1 MKHTD
6 AMGLDFE
13 TACDVDLLVHGAD
26 RYFSHPS
33 FRVLTA
39 GVHAWQGSTSYD
51 FITGDDEQ
59 LAQFLAHLSRYETII
74 GHNVAFEMN
83 VLQHLGVDLSKHL
96 FIDSAMISRAMGAGS
111 KLEAAAPQLLGTNK
125 MEEGAGLIKKFSI
138 PRDDGT
144 YLVDEYPQWSPEVRA
159 DWRSFLNYCVLDA
172 RLSYRIYTSYGSF
185 LLQSEYSS
193 FMYTHDMNQI
203 GWFVNVENVKRMQEQ
218 YEKNLVAVE
227 SEFRTQLNEP
237 DLNFRSTPQ
246 LRKWCAKRRIY
257 AKSFDELN
265 VAKLLTSITKRIEQL
280 EAKDAPEDTITPL
293 REVVYMLTTKQE
305 LGGSSL
311 SKLQK
316 ILDTVGADSRLRNQ
330 YLHVGAGQTYRT
342 SGRGVQLQNL
352 KRLGA
357 DLGDLDGDISDW
369 SNEELARNLR
379 QVFEAEHPDGLL
391 FVGDFSAVESRG
403 LAYLAGAEWKLDAY
417 RKGKD
422 MYKVLASNMLSVPY
436 EHIDKSQRQLGKV
449 GELSCGYGAG
459 FAAVRDFAEKMGTIL
474 SDTEATNLVR
484 NWREANPEVVAFWDS
499 LHNILLEVVQHGRS
513 YSEFVSNGLIFA
525 VREAITPDSV
535 TKQIPKARTIEVI
548 ISIESSRRVIVQRIF
563 QGTYMHGND
572 MCYVK
577 PSELK
582 GGKLWLE
589 EWTKGRKTGRYK
601 LYGGKLAGILT
612 QSFCRELFFNAIRSI
627 GIALREL
634 PNAYLVG
641 QFHDE
646 TVVEWTPLRPGDDS
660 YESVLRIMR
669 NAMSHSYLLPDF
681 PLAAEIKS
689 AHKYIK

>member
-33 FRVLTA
+33 FRVLMA
-39 GVHAWQGSTSYD
+39 GVYTNQGRFAYD
-51 FITGDDEQ
+51 FTTESDEQ
-59 LAQFLAHLSRYETII
+59 LAQFLAHLSRYKTII

-96 FIDSAMISRAMGAGS
+96 FIDSAMVARAVGAGS

-125 MEEGAGLIKKFSI
+125 LEVGVGLIKMFSI

-193 FMYTHDMNQI
+193 FMYTHQMNQR

-246 LRKWCAKRRIY
+246 LRKWCAERGII

-265 VAKLLTSITKRIEQL
+265 VSKLLTRITKRIEQL
-280 EAKDAPEDTITPL
+280 EAKGTPEDKITPL

-357 DLGDLDGDISDW
+357 DIGDLDGDISDW

-379 QVFEAEHPDGLL
+379 QVFEAQHPDGLL

-417 RKGKD
+417 RQGKD
-422 MYKVLASNMLSVPY
+422 MYKVLASSMLGIPY
-436 EHIDKSQRQLGKV
+436 EMVGKPQRQLGKV

-459 FAAVRDFAEKMGTIL
+459 PGAVRDFAEKMGTIL

-484 NWREANPEVVAFWDS
+484 DWREANPEVIAFWDI
-499 LHNILLEVVQHGRS
+499 LHNSLLEVVQHGRS
-513 YSEFVSNGLIFA
+513 YSGFVSNGLLFT
-525 VREAITPDSV
+525 VREAIPPDSV
-535 TKQIPKARTIEVI
+535 TKQIPKARTIEVS
-548 ISIESSRRVIVQRIF
+548 ISIESSRRVIVQRMF
-563 QGTYMHGND
+563 QGMYMHGND

-589 EWTKGRKTGRYK
+589 EWTKDGRKGRYK

-646 TVVEWTPLRPGDDS
+646 TVVEWTPLLPGDDS
-660 YESVLRIMR
+660 YESVIRIMR

-681 PLAAEIKS
+681 PLAVEINS